1 MKKKL
6 RGNFKKKNL
15 YFNTSFLDIS
25 FIDVQLCLKK
35 FDKCK
40 RYVYSNVYFNLFLIT
55 DKMQLGPAPVE
66 AVRRGDLGMGYDV
79 DFVYSEVNADV
90 QTFLADPNIDWGFR
104 FGSSNV
110 GPLLLNRVGRN

>member
-1 MKKKL
+1 MKNSE
-6 RGNFKKKNL
+6 GISKKNL

-25 FIDVQLCLKK
+25 FINVQLCLKR
-35 FDKCK
+35 FNNCK
-40 RYVYSNVYFNLFLIT
+40 MYNVYFNLLIIT

>member
-1 MKKKL
+1 MNEKF
-6 RGNFKKKNL
+6 RGNFKKKSVLQYLFFRYIL
-15 YFNTSFLDIS
+15 YKCTTI
-25 FIDVQLCLKK
+25 VQKK
-35 FDKCK
+35 IINVKGMCI
-40 RYVYSNVYFNLFLIT
+40 VYFNLFLIT

>member
-1 MKKKL
+1 MYYNCAKKIINVK
-6 RGNFKKKNL
+6 GMC
-15 YFNTSFLDIS
+15 I
-25 FIDVQLCLKK
+25 
-35 FDKCK
+35 
-40 RYVYSNVYFNLFLIT
+40 VYFNLFLIT

>member
-1 MKKKL
+1 MYL
-6 RGNFKKKNL
+6 
-15 YFNTSFLDIS
+15 
-25 FIDVQLCLKK
+25 FI
-35 FDKCK
+35 
-40 RYVYSNVYFNLFLIT
+40 LIT

-110 GPLLLNRVGRN
+110 LPSGVYISNYSPIIIGE

>member
-1 MKKKL
+1 MKNSEGISKKESVL
-6 RGNFKKKNL
+6 QYLFFRYIL
-15 YFNTSFLDIS
+15 YRCTI
-25 FIDVQLCLKK
+25 VLKK
-35 FDKCK
+35 FNKCK

-110 GPLLLNRVGRN
+110 GPLLLNRVGRD

>member
-1 MKKKL
+1 M
-6 RGNFKKKNL
+6 
-15 YFNTSFLDIS
+15 YAA
-25 FIDVQLCLKK
+25 
-35 FDKCK
+35 KCK
-40 RYVYSNVYFNLFLIT
+40 KITYAQSSICLLIT

-79 DFVYSEVNADV
+79 DFVFSEVNADV

-110 GPLLLNRVGRN
+110 PSLGRVGAGGS